1 MKKMTL
7 GEFYDKISSWPS
19 NTMNFRVEDVF
30 SWRGIYAE
38 PCCEISIQET
48 SKQYNLDMLRRLVNE
63 EFIGWKGGVFTYTF
77 EDTIH
82 FECEESSYTPNNGY
96 LIGFIARNQNEEV
109 KHIFG

>member
-1 MKKMTL
+1 MTL
-7 GEFYDKISSWPS
+7 GEFYDKIESWPS
-19 NTMNFRVEDVF
+19 DTMNFRIESVF

-38 PCCEISIQET
+38 PCCEISIWET

-63 EFIGWKGGVFTYTF
+63 VFIGWKGGEFTYTF
-77 EDTIH
+77 DDTIH
-82 FECEESSYTPNNGY
+82 FECEEGAYTPDNGY